1 MVWPGWTTCRC
12 VLVSYPSTPIAR
24 SPRLASPR
32 FLTRHRRRRDPRRRA
47 APTPLMAAA
56 RRVAGGGGGS
66 LWGPPQPPPSTGG
79 GIPQLPAAAAAPVE
93 GLLDAPFSSSSG
105 GGGGGW
111 PPPPPPLSGTAVLI
125 GYPQVWTSAAIAFL
139 SLLWSSLECSGG
151 GSPMS
156 VAELGHV
163 GAEAIFGSF
172 VFE

>member
-125 GYPQVWTSAAIAFL
+125 GYPQVSP
-139 SLLWSSLECSGG
+139 SCRCSGRLWNAVEEVLPCLLPNWG
-151 GSPMS
+151 M
-156 VAELGHV
+156 LGRKPFL
-163 GAEAIFGSF
+163 GRLCSSKCG
-172 VFE
+172 